1 MRVLVALVLLITEM
15 ALAKK
20 KKDYYQLLGVKR
32 NADDAALK
40 KAYRKVSGPLLFPL
54 TRPRP
59 EQISDTLAH
68 TFPFSACPQTTP
80 GSKSSRQEGAG

>member
-1 MRVLVALVLLITEM
+1 MRVGTMRVLVALVLLVTEM

-40 KAYRKVSGPLLFPL
+40 KAYRKV
-54 TRPRP
+54 
-59 EQISDTLAH
+59 I
-68 TFPFSACPQTTP
+68 
-80 GSKSSRQEGAG
+80 